1 MNGLAHEWPGRVYAN
16 PPYSNVEAFVSKLFD
31 EIDAPWRRTMNPP
44 RIRIRPEVQAFK
56 ILEALAA
63 WCSKKPGRRFQVEHS
78 PDGWKV
84 TLNSREASTGVDMTE
99 ALSQVATVPSLEVG

>member
-1 MNGLAHEWPGRVYAN
+1 M
-16 PPYSNVEAFVSKLFD
+16 
-31 EIDAPWRRTMNPP
+31 TPP

-63 WCSKKPGRRFQVEHS
+63 WCSRKPGRRFLVEHA

-84 TLNSREASTGVDMTE
+84 TLDSREASTGVDMMD
-99 ALSQVATVPSLEVG
+99 ALAQVATVASLEVGTT